1 MTLMAPHHEMSVL
14 YEPPGMVSQ
23 PPVYPAD
30 VRGGRCHI
38 MGYEGGTARP
48 RWNAGQDGWW
58 TLGRKTQ
65 STCPLI
71 DSLRRDPGGTI
82 TADCPPSP
90 TGPSLWNKNVS
101 SHTKK
106 TSLADCVLILQMA
119 PLQCEYCIRAGE
131 RNPRSSHIQIT

>member
-38 MGYEGGTARP
+38 MRYEGGTARP
-48 RWNAGQDGWW
+48 LWNAGQDGWW

-106 TSLADCVLILQMA
+106 QVWQIVFGSYKWPPSSASTVYAQENV
-119 PLQCEYCIRAGE
+119 IRG
-131 RNPRSSHIQIT
+131 RLTYK